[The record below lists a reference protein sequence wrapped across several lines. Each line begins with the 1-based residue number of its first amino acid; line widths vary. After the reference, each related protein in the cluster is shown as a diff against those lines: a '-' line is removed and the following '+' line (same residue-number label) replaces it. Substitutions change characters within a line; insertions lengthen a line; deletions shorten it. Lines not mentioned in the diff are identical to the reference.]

1 MAITTQR
8 RYARDEQ
15 QDATPRWRSV
25 LFRIGGIAAVI
36 SAAAGVC
43 SWVDPFPLLSDG
55 RGGWRL
61 NPLED
66 WVLTAGLST
75 GLVTIILGAFGK
87 RTSRVLLVVIG
98 MLLIVFNIFGWLG
111 NHR

>member
-1 MAITTQR
+1 MSNRTANQ
-8 RYARDEQ
+8 
-15 QDATPRWRSV
+15 RWRSL
-25 LFRIGGIAAVI
+25 LFSTGGIAAVL

-61 NPLED
+61 NPLEY
-66 WVLTAGLST
+66 WVLIAGLST
-75 GLVTIILGAFGK
+75 GIVTIILGAFGK
-87 RTSRVLLVVIG
+87 RVGRVSLVAIG
-98 MLLIVFNIFGWLG
+98 MLLILFNGCGWLG

>member
-1 MAITTQR
+1 MSALHESLPHKTANQK
-8 RYARDEQ
+8 
-15 QDATPRWRSV
+15 WRSV
-25 LFRIGGIAAVI
+25 LFSIGGVAAVF

-61 NPLED
+61 NPLEG
-66 WVLTAGLST
+66 WVLIAGLST
-75 GLVTIILGAFGK
+75 GFATLVLGAFGK
-87 RTSRVLLVVIG
+87 RVSRVLLIVIG
-98 MLLIVFNIFGWLG
+98 ILLMLLNVFGWLG